1 MRNLIGLESA
11 VYVYRMDFFLMISF
25 MDHIF
30 KTRPILF
37 HDIPLGLSREGH
49 FNLLGMVRSANSS
62 LERFLLSIYNRNFHC
77 SPCPQDRDGGF
88 CWMLVDSLRG
98 RPCPLRFQDLMYCNP
113 PFPFQFVGSISTMLM
128 KTMIRW

>member
-1 MRNLIGLESA
+1 
-11 VYVYRMDFFLMISF
+11 MDFFLMISF

-62 LERFLLSIYNRNFHC
+62 LERSYYLSIIEISIAVLALKIAMEDFA
-77 SPCPQDRDGGF
+77 G
-88 CWMLVDSLRG
+88 CWSIR
-98 RPCPLRFQDLMYCNP
+98 C
-113 PFPFQFVGSISTMLM
+113 VGDHAPYASRI
-128 KTMIRW
+128 